1 LKNKG
6 ITPTIEIIQVGDDP
20 ASSVYVR
27 NKQKLCERME
37 INCII
42 EHFDASKSEE
52 ELLSLIHKL
61 NNDKNI
67 NGILVQSPLP
77 KHINENKVVQSIA
90 AIKDVDCFNVENV
103 GKL

>member
-1 LKNKG
+1 
-6 ITPTIEIIQVGDDP
+6 
-20 ASSVYVR
+20 
-27 NKQKLCERME
+27 ME
-37 INCII
+37 VNCIV
-42 EHFDASKSEE
+42 EHFDATKSEE
-52 ELLSLIHKL
+52 DLLSLIRKL
-61 NNDKNI
+61 NYDKNI